1 MQAAPFCILILILHI
16 QRFNQLHIGMFFL
29 EILERKLIRKENQRT
44 LEVIEYQHLPGIQ
57 DVFDG
62 FDVVGVYPS
71 CNAEIEAVHADSSI
85 ILVLKAVL
93 EDFKLKL
100 ADRADYDFVVL
111 VAVNLD
117 RTFLRELIY
126 AFWNCLAFIVSFGVT
141 RQKSSGGKVGS
152 GSKKSGSLVVV
163 SVSPI

>member
-16 QRFNQLHIGMFFL
+16 QCFNQLHIGMFFL

-62 FDVVGVYPS
+62 FDVVGIYPS
-71 CNAEIEAVHADSSI
+71 CNAEIEAVHSDSSI

-117 RTFLRELIY
+117 RTFL
-126 AFWNCLAFIVSFGVT
+126 CGD
-141 RQKSSGGKVGS
+141 
-152 GSKKSGSLVVV
+152 
-163 SVSPI
+163 